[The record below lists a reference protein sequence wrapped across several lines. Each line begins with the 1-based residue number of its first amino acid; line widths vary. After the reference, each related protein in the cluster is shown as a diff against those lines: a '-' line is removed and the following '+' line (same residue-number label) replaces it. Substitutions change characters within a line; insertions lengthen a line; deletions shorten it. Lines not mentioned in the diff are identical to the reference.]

1 MDTTTCSSTL
11 NNTSSPKID
20 DKNDKID
27 ETEIEFDKHDQ
38 SSGKEGKPK
47 QVKSGSTQSLSQ
59 IDVNDPKLDGAKL
72 FDDYLQGSVS
82 SDGVDSDDSS
92 EESDA
97 DNAIKLKEQN
107 GNISDDSVDVRKAN
121 YRESKQ
127 RAKL

>member
-47 QVKSGSTQSLSQ
+47 
-59 IDVNDPKLDGAKL
+59 
-72 FDDYLQGSVS
+72 
-82 SDGVDSDDSS
+82 
-92 EESDA
+92 
-97 DNAIKLKEQN
+97 
-107 GNISDDSVDVRKAN
+107 
-121 YRESKQ
+121 
-127 RAKL
+127 

>member
-1 MDTTTCSSTL
+1 MS
-11 NNTSSPKID
+11 
-20 DKNDKID
+20 
-27 ETEIEFDKHDQ
+27 
-38 SSGKEGKPK
+38 
-47 QVKSGSTQSLSQ
+47 QV
-59 IDVNDPKLDGAKL
+59 DVNDPKLDGAKL